1 METIN
6 LNGGSLS
13 IDQLNAIFRTIPEEF
28 DVIDQN
34 DIVQWSSA
42 NNHRL
47 FARTD
52 DDLGK
57 HVLEVHP
64 GHSQGR
70 VKQVLKEMHD
80 GKRGSISI
88 MIHYHGRPVNIAFYA
103 LHDLDGNYIGCVE
116 VTQDVSNHQEKGSFW
131 RNIKQIFTKQK

>member
-1 METIN
+1 MDKVN
-6 LNGGSLS
+6 LQGGSLTLE
-13 IDQLNAIFRTIPEEF
+13 QLNAIFKTIPEEF
-28 DVIDQN
+28 DLIDEN
-34 DIVQWSSA
+34 DIVRWSSA
-42 NNHRL
+42 NRHRL

-80 GKRGSISI
+80 GKRGQISI
-88 MIHYHGRPVNIAFYA
+88 MIHYHDRPVNIAFYA
-103 LHDLDGNYIGCVE
+103 LHNDDGKYIGCVE
-116 VTQDVSNHQEKGSFW
+116 VTQDVSGHQERGSFW
-131 RNIKQIFTKQK
+131 RNVKQIFKH